1 MTYQEPG
8 QPTSTR
14 PTHSK
19 KARKSRAKR
28 LRRTG
33 LLIVLVLVLIGG
45 SFYFYAMFRFNQ
57 INKVGVSSLAQ
68 TSASQ
73 PFNILLV
80 GDNTRKGLNPAQA
93 KYFGSAAQV
102 GGGRSDVTMIAHF
115 NPANSTVSLVSIPR
129 DLFVPIPN
137 STNANRV
144 DDALNVSPEQLVKT
158 IENDLGIPI
167 QRYVEL
173 NFDSFQNVVNALGGV
188 KMYFPMPVKDAYS
201 GLNVKTPGCKLLN
214 GFQALELVRARH
226 LYYYH
231 NGVWTED
238 PLGDLS
244 RIRRDHEFLKVLAAQ
259 VQAQGLSNPLELNSL
274 IGGVTKYLT
283 VDSGFTLSD
292 MISIAQQFR
301 HVSLSKVPTVTLPIA
316 LENNFVYNNAN
327 YGDVV
332 FPAQPQ
338 DQQVIDKY
346 LGLTV
351 PKIPTSQITLS
362 VMNGSGLYNQ
372 ATHVS
377 QSLQALGY
385 KIAKIGNAK
394 VRSTPAETIIRYT
407 PGHQKQAEV
416 LLNSLSGAV
425 VMGQVLHT
433 ATGTPLELIT
443 GTGLV
448 VASPPNTPSSTA
460 TTSASTTAAPSTTT
474 AKAAQPNTTAVTAP
488 VSLPATQYNQPLQ
501 PWDPR
506 ACPAK

>member
-1 MTYQEPG
+1 MTYQDPG
-8 QPTSTR
+8 QPTSTK

-28 LRRTG
+28 LRRSA
-33 LLIVLVLVLIGG
+33 LLIALVLIVLAG
-45 SFYFYAMFRFNQ
+45 SFYLYAMFRFNQ
-57 INKVGVSSLAQ
+57 INKVGVSSLSQ
-68 TSASQ
+68 TVGSQ

-80 GDNTRKGLNPAQA
+80 GDNTRTGLNPAQA

-115 NPANSTVSLVSIPR
+115 DPANSTVSLVSIPR
-129 DLFVPIPN
+129 DLFMPIPN
-137 STNANRV
+137 SKTANRV

-226 LYYYH
+226 LYYYQ

-244 RIRRDHEFLKVLAAQ
+244 RIRRDHEFLKVLASQ
-259 VQAQGLSNPLELNSL
+259 VKAQGLLNPLEINSI

-292 MISIAQQFR
+292 MISIAEQFR
-301 HVSLSKVPTVTLPIA
+301 NVSLSSTPTVTLPIA
-316 LENNFVYNNAN
+316 LVNNFVYDNAN

-346 LGLTV
+346 LGLSV
-351 PKIPTSQITLS
+351 PKISTSTITVS
-362 VMNGSGLYNQ
+362 VMNGSGTYDQ
-372 ATHVS
+372 ATQVS
-377 QSLQALGY
+377 QSLRALGY
-385 KIAKIGNAK
+385 QIATVGNAT

-407 PGHQKQAEV
+407 PGHQQQAEV

-425 VMGQVLHT
+425 VMGLVPHT
-433 ATGTPLELIT
+433 ATGAPIELVT

-448 VASPPNTPSSTA
+448 VASPPSTA
-460 TTSASTTAAPSTTT
+460 SSSPASTSPTTAASSTTG
-474 AKAAQPNTTAVTAP
+474 AKVAQPSNTTAVTAP
-488 VSLPATQYNQPLQ
+488 ISLPATQYNQPLQ

-506 ACPAK
+506 ACPS

>member
-1 MTYQEPG
+1 MSYQEPG
-8 QPTSTR
+8 QKPTSG
-14 PTHSK
+14 PSHSK

-33 LLIVLVLVLIGG
+33 LLLVLVLILLGG
-45 SFYFYAMFRFNQ
+45 STYLYALFRFNQ
-57 INKVGVSSLAQ
+57 IHKVAVSSLSQ
-68 TSASQ
+68 TVPSQ

-80 GDNTRKGLNPAQA
+80 GDNTRQGLNPAQA
-93 KYFGSAAQV
+93 KYFGSATQV

-137 STNANRV
+137 THIANRV
-144 DDALNVSPEQLVKT
+144 DDALNLSPEQLVKT
-158 IENDLGIPI
+158 IEYDLGIPI

-188 KMYFPMPVKDAYS
+188 KMYFPMPIEDAYS
-201 GLNVKTPGCKLLN
+201 GLNVQTPGCKVLN

-226 LYYYH
+226 LYYYD

-244 RIRRDHEFLKVLAAQ
+244 RIRRDHEFLKVLAEQ
-259 VQAQGLSNPLELNSL
+259 VRSQGLLNPVELNSVL
-274 IGGVTKYLT
+274 GGITKYLT
-283 VDSGFTLSD
+283 VDSGFTLND
-292 MISIAQQFR
+292 MISIAEQFR
-301 HVSLSKVPTVTLPIA
+301 NVSLSNTPTVTLPIA

-338 DQQVIDKY
+338 DQQIIDKY
-346 LGLTV
+346 LGLKV
-351 PKIPTSQITLS
+351 PNIPTSQITVS
-362 VMNGSGLYNQ
+362 VMNGSGTYDQ
-372 ATHVS
+372 ATQVS
-377 QSLQALGY
+377 QSLAALGY
-385 KIAKIGNAK
+385 KIGTVGNAT
-394 VRSTPAETIIRYT
+394 VRSSPAETIIRYT
-407 PGHQKQAEV
+407 PGHIAQAEV

-425 VMGQVLHT
+425 VMGRVQSNP
-433 ATGTPLELIT
+433 TGTPIELVT

-448 VASPPNTPSSTA
+448 VASPPSSTQSTTA
-460 TTSASTTAAPSTTT
+460 TTASPSTTAMTSATNSAQSSTSI
-474 AKAAQPNTTAVTAP
+474 TAP
-488 VSLPATQYNQPLQ
+488 ITLPATQYNQPLQ

-506 ACPAK
+506 ACPS